1 MVEWGTAGKL
11 KRPGLRIGPLLLY
24 DGRMRKLLALLLGL
38 FATVSLQAQNLAI
51 VNARVYTDPQAQ
63 AMEHATVLIRDGKI
77 AGVGSHI
84 EVPKDFERLQC
95 DSCVVMAGF
104 WNAHVHF
111 TEPKWYDAAHQPAEK
126 LADQLRD
133 MLTHSG
139 FTTVV
144 DTSSNPLNTVALRK
158 RIESGEVAGPRI
170 YTAGVGLYPPHG
182 IPYYLGDLPEQVKAM
197 LPQPE
202 TPAQAVAAVERNIAA
217 GSDIVKLFTGS
228 WVQRGKVLPMPQE
241 IATAAAKAGHEH
253 GQLVFAHPSD
263 LEGTKIAMTA
273 GVDVLAHAPSAV
285 KGVDDALIGQLVAHH
300 MAMIPTLKLFSTDDN
315 IARIR
320 AIVFKFYQDG
330 GQLIFGTDTGYLTD
344 YSMSEE
350 YQQLGEAGLS
360 WRDVLAMLTTNP
372 AERFKVGDRTG
383 RLATGMDGDVT
394 VLRLDPAT
402 KGIDMFASVQYTVR
416 AGKVIF
422 RRQAVQ
428 FK

>member
-1 MVEWGTAGKL
+1 MKAIFG
-11 KRPGLRIGPLLLY
+11 
-24 DGRMRKLLALLLGL
+24 ALLLVVL
-38 FATVSLQAQNLAI
+38 TATLSAQDLVI
-51 VNARVYTDPQAQ
+51 LNARVYTDPKAE
-63 AMEHATVLIRDGKI
+63 AMDHAAILIRGGKI
-77 AGVGSHI
+77 AAVGRRVEI
-84 EVPKDFERLQC
+84 PKDIQKLPC
-95 DSCVVMAGF
+95 DDCVVMAGF

-111 TEPKWYDAAHQPAEK
+111 TEPKWFDAEHQPADK
-126 LADQLRD
+126 LHTQLRE
-133 MLTHSG
+133 MLLRSG

-158 RIESGEVAGPRI
+158 RIESGEIAGPHI

-182 IPYYLGDLPEQVKAM
+182 IPYYLGDLPADVKAM

-202 TPAQAVAAVERNIAA
+202 TPAQAVAAVERNVAA

-228 WVQRGKVLPMPQE
+228 WVQRGKVLPMPFD
-241 IATAAAKAGHEH
+241 IATAAAKAGHDH

-263 LEGTKIAMTA
+263 LEGTTIAMNA
-273 GVDVLAHAPSAV
+273 GVDVLAHAPDAV
-285 KGVDDALIGQLVAHH
+285 KGIDDAFIGQLVAHH

-320 AIVFKFYQDG
+320 AIVLKFHQDG

-372 AERFKVGDRTG
+372 AERFKVADKTG
-383 RLATGMDGDVT
+383 RIAPGMNADLT
-394 VLRLDPAT
+394 VLRLDPA
-402 KGIDMFASVQYTVR
+402 KQGPDAFISVQYTVR
-416 AGKVIF
+416 GGKVIY
-422 RRQAVQ
+422 RRQAVRLQ
-428 FK
+428 